1 MVQESRVKKSILNA
15 RINLICYFASL
26 VVAFF
31 TRKTLLDTLGTE
43 FIGLTGTLNSLLGF
57 LNLAELGVGTAIG
70 YILYKPI
77 FEQDHSKINEIISVF
92 GYIYRCIG
100 LFIIACGVILSCFLP
115 WIFSDTNISIGAIY
129 AGFYAYLVSSMLGY
143 FINYKQ
149 NLLAADQ
156 RNYVITGYRQAVT
169 TTKVIMQLV
178 FALLWSSFYLY
189 FTIELTFGII
199 YTIVLQWKIN
209 QTYPW
214 LKSEV
219 RQGSKLVSKYPEIGK
234 YVKQIFVHKI
244 AGFVQYQISPF
255 LIYAF
260 VSLPVVALYGN
271 YTMIIDRVSGL
282 FSSILGTTSAGVGN
296 LISEGN
302 REKIYRVYWEL
313 MSMRVLISGVMA
325 VSCYFCID
333 SLIGVWLGN
342 EYILSKMVVFTICC
356 ISFVNMMRGINDD
369 FLYGFG
375 LFSDVWAPIAEA
387 IIFIVVSLLCGSK
400 WGLIGVMMGSV
411 VSMFCIICVWKPYF
425 LYHKGFHLSVYKYW
439 VRIIFYLL
447 LLAVTTVVTMY
458 LYDQVGTMIHI
469 TNPWVKLIVSAVCF
483 AGMFALI
490 LTVLFYLFLPEF
502 REFLKRLWF
511 TKKILR

>member
-1 MVQESRVKKSILNA
+1 MAQESRAKKSMLNV

-26 VVAFF
+26 IVAFF
-31 TRKTLLDTLGTE
+31 TRKILLDKLGTE

-57 LNLAELGVGTAIG
+57 LNLAELGVGSAIG

-92 GYIYRCIG
+92 GYVYRCIG

-115 WIFSDTNISIGAIY
+115 WIFSDTNISMGAIY

-149 NLLAADQ
+149 NLLSADQ

-169 TTKVIMQLV
+169 TTKVIMQLI

-189 FTIELTFGII
+189 FAIELTFGII
-199 YTIVLQWKIN
+199 YTIILQWKIN

-219 RQGSKLVSKYPEIGK
+219 RQGRKLVSKYPEIGK

-255 LIYAF
+255 LIYSF

-282 FSSILGTTSAGVGN
+282 FSSILDTTAAGIGN

-302 REKIYRVYWEL
+302 REKIYQVYWEL
-313 MSMRVLISGVMA
+313 MSIRVLISGVMA
-325 VSCYFCID
+325 VCCYYCID
-333 SLIGVWLGN
+333 SLIVCWLGE
-342 EYILSKMVVFTICC
+342 EYILSRAVVLTICC
-356 ISFVNMMRGINDD
+356 LSFLNIERGLNDD
-369 FLYGFG
+369 FLYGYG

-387 IIFIVVSLLCGSK
+387 IIFLIVSLTCGSK
-400 WGLIGVMMGSV
+400 WGLVGVMMGSV
-411 VSMFCIICVWKPYF
+411 VSLFCIVCIWKPYF
-425 LYHKGFHLSVYKYW
+425 LYHKGFHLPVYKYW
-439 VRIIFYLL
+439 LRIIFYLS
-447 LLAVTTVVTMY
+447 LLAITTASATY
-458 LYDQVGTMIHI
+458 LSDRLSQIITL
-469 TNPWVKLIVSAVCF
+469 TNPWFKLIVTAIYFTGIFVVVSF
-483 AGMFALI
+483 
-490 LTVLFYLFLPEF
+490 VLYYLLLPEF
-502 REFLKRLWF
+502 RAFLKRLQF